1 MALAEQELS
10 VEVANFNGVHVN
22 LQYHKTLLHIFP
34 SKIMQRFVE
43 LKELA
48 NNLHFI
54 GLILHGSSSKRSPK
68 ERNVKGERETHTH
81 IHTHTHTG
89 TQRKKTLFYFVLS
102 LNAILVAE
110 KKQLHKWLFQKHMS
124 PLPRF
129 LINLL
134 LKKTYKKK

>member
-22 LQYHKTLLHIFP
+22 LHYHKTLLHIFP
-34 SKIMQRFVE
+34 PKIMQRFVE

-68 ERNVKGERETHTH
+68 ECNVKGERER
-81 IHTHTHTG
+81 HTHTHT
-89 TQRKKTLFYFVLS
+89 QRDTEKDDTILFCFVS
-102 LNAILVAE
+102 E
-110 KKQLHKWLFQKHMS
+110 CHFCCRKKQLHKWLFQKHMS

>member
-22 LQYHKTLLHIFP
+22 LHYHKTLLHIFP
-34 SKIMQRFVE
+34 PKIMQRFVE

-68 ERNVKGERETHTH
+68 DCNVKRERERDT
-81 IHTHTHTG
+81 HTHTH
-89 TQRKKTLFYFVLS
+89 RKKTLFCFVLF

-110 KKQLHKWLFQKHMS
+110 KKQLHNLLFQKHMS
-124 PLPRF
+124 PLRRF

-134 LKKTYKKK
+134 LKKMYKKK

>member
-22 LQYHKTLLHIFP
+22 LHYHKTLLHIFP
-34 SKIMQRFVE
+34 PKIIQRFVE

-68 ERNVKGERETHTH
+68 ECNVKGERD
-81 IHTHTHTG
+81 
-89 TQRKKTLFYFVLS
+89 TQRKKTLFCFVLF

-110 KKQLHKWLFQKHMS
+110 KKQLHKRLFQKHMS

>member
-22 LQYHKTLLHIFP
+22 LHYHKTLLHIFP

-68 ERNVKGERETHTH
+68 ECNVKGERERERERDT
-81 IHTHTHTG
+81 HTHTHTEG
-89 TQRKKTLFYFVLS
+89 HRESRHCFILFRL
-102 LNAILVAE
+102 
-110 KKQLHKWLFQKHMS
+110 
-124 PLPRF
+124 
-129 LINLL
+129 
-134 LKKTYKKK
+134 